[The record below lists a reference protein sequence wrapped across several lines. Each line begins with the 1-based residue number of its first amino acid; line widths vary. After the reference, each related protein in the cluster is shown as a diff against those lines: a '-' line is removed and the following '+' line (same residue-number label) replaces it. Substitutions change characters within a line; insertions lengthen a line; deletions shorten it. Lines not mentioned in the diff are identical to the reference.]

1 MKQEKVKLDEILK
14 FLFNSSEKVLVKLL
28 NSMFDE
34 NFKEDEVSVT
44 ITNSEFV
51 EDTLEILRGDMFFK
65 IFDKA
70 NKDFEKHKMNY
81 HLEFQT
87 KNDNT
92 MIIRMFEY
100 GFRKGKENANEGKDN
115 IKRLYFPK
123 QKVIFFEE
131 NKNIEDSLKLIIVF
145 DNDKEF
151 LYEVD
156 VMKYWQYMEGN
167 YEPQSPKTGKFLTIG
182 LHDEQIHNVLR
193 KQLCRIIC
201 INDTENIGDFQ
212 QQKKNIKES
221 FECILP
227 EKSTFER

>member
-1 MKQEKVKLDEILK
+1 MAVEKRFLKYVSYWTTSEDDQENIPSTKRQFELAKVLEQELKELNLEKVKLDEILK

-115 IKRLYFPK
+115 IKKLYF
-123 QKVIFFEE
+123 QK
-131 NKNIEDSLKLIIVF
+131 
-145 DNDKEF
+145 
-151 LYEVD
+151 
-156 VMKYWQYMEGN
+156 
-167 YEPQSPKTGKFLTIG
+167 
-182 LHDEQIHNVLR
+182 
-193 KQLCRIIC
+193 
-201 INDTENIGDFQ
+201 
-212 QQKKNIKES
+212 
-221 FECILP
+221 
-227 EKSTFER
+227 

>member
-123 QKVIFFEE
+123 QKV
-131 NKNIEDSLKLIIVF
+131 
-145 DNDKEF
+145 
-151 LYEVD
+151 
-156 VMKYWQYMEGN
+156 
-167 YEPQSPKTGKFLTIG
+167 G
-182 LHDEQIHNVLR
+182 L
-193 KQLCRIIC
+193 
-201 INDTENIGDFQ
+201 
-212 QQKKNIKES
+212 
-221 FECILP
+221 
-227 EKSTFER
+227 